1 MKSLLNYMSL
11 KASLRLL
18 GIFIFLLFQN
28 CTVYRGT
35 SVSADKAIEQ
45 ETKVVLVTNDGAKLK
60 FKKLLRDENDLLGV
74 AVKRKT
80 LKYLEEQGI
89 KYSDHGRMRHYML
102 DSLKINEIYPKNKAV
117 STIVNVTVA
126 ALVTLTVLVIS
137 AGIIF
142 LSAWGA

>member
-1 MKSLLNYMSL
+1 M
-11 KASLRLL
+11 RLL

>member
-1 MKSLLNYMSL
+1 MSL

-18 GIFIFLLFQN
+18 GIFIFLLFLN